1 MRRRDFLLTPLL
13 LPALARAANGQPG
26 VHYPAV
32 IPGAALVFP
41 RDHGAH
47 PDFRTEWWYLTGALQ
62 AAQGQASPAP
72 QLGFQLTF
80 FRTRPG
86 QAEDL
91 DSPLAA
97 RQILFAHAAVSRP
110 GVGLQHA
117 ERAARANLGGAYSTA
132 DCDVNIGNWQMKRR
146 GSGAQERLQV
156 SVHDAAFAF
165 EFTLSPTQPPLLQGQ
180 NGYSRKGHEPRQA
193 SYYVSWPQLEVSGQL
208 VLDGKRQPVRGRA
221 WFDHEWSSQVLA
233 PGSVGW
239 DWVGINL
246 ADGGALMAFRIRNAS
261 GQTVYAHAA
270 LRDANGKL
278 QQFGPGEVDFTPLR
292 TWTSPRNGAAY
303 PVQIEIR
310 CGRHTVR
317 TTPLLDD
324 QEITSHRPRKISY
337 WEGLVSLSGTLE
349 GHGYLEMT
357 GYAAAMDL

>member
-13 LPALARAANGQPG
+13 LPALARADSGKRS
-26 VHYPAV
+26 VIYPEV
-32 IPGAALVFP
+32 IPGKALIFP

-47 PDFRTEWWYLTGALQ
+47 PDFRTEWWYVTGALQ
-62 AAQGQASPAP
+62 TLPTGSSPA
-72 QLGFQLTF
+72 QELGFQLTF

-91 DSPLAA
+91 ASPIAA
-97 RQILFAHAAVSRP
+97 SQILFAHAAVSRP

-117 ERAARANLGGAYSTA
+117 ERASRANLGGGFSTD
-132 DCDVNIGNWQMKRR
+132 DCEVFIGNWQMKRS
-146 GSGAQERLQV
+146 GSGAQERLQL
-156 SVHDAAFAF
+156 SVLDAAFAF
-165 EFTLSPTQPPLLQGQ
+165 DFTLTPTQPLLPQGD
-180 NGYSRKGHEPRQA
+180 NGYSRKGREPQQA
-193 SYYVSWPQLEVSGQL
+193 SYYLSWPQLEVSGQL
-208 VLDGKRQPVRGRA
+208 VLDGQRQPVRGRA
-221 WFDHEWSSQVLA
+221 WFDHEWSSQMLA

-246 ADGGALMAFRIRNAS
+246 NDGGALMAFRIRNAA

-270 LRDANGKL
+270 LRDASGKL
-278 QQFGPGEVDFTPLR
+278 QQFGADEVAFTPLR
-292 TWTSPRNGAAY
+292 TWTSPRNGASY

-324 QEITSHRPRKISY
+324 QEITSRRPRTISY
-337 WEGLVSLSGTLE
+337 WEGLVAVDGTLSGR
-349 GHGYLEMT
+349 GYLEMT
-357 GYAAAMDL
+357 GYAEAMEL